1 MYPMWRLCEGMPT
14 SRNLSDILYE
24 TIRKKGESRMRKIA
38 CAFIS
43 CALFLTMLAGCS
55 SKDQLVSKEP
65 FPTFSE
71 VDMEGNQITEEVF
84 SDYDVTIVN
93 FWNNG

>member
-1 MYPMWRLCEGMPT
+1 M
-14 SRNLSDILYE
+14 
-24 TIRKKGESRMRKIA
+24 KKKVVSVLLAAAMT
-38 CAFIS
+38 FS
-43 CALFLTMLAGCS
+43 MAGCS

-65 FPTFSE
+65 FPSFSE
-71 VDMEGNQITEEVF
+71 VDMEGNQITEEIF